1 MILSKLSKALT
12 NVVGPKARNEFNSL
26 QGENTVFD
34 LVFIIVHVCVLVLI
48 NGMFGQYLWNN
59 VARKLFSG
67 LGKAE
72 WYDTLL
78 LYVLLSI
85 VIPSNN

>member
-1 MILSKLSKALT
+1 MILTKLSKALT
-12 NVVGPKARNEFNSL
+12 NVVGPKNRADFNSL
-26 QGENTVFD
+26 QQESTLFNFI
-34 LVFIIVHVCVLVLI
+34 FIIVHLCLVVLI

-67 LGKAE
+67 LSKAE

-78 LYVLLSI
+78 LHLLLLVVL
-85 VIPSNN
+85 PGSN

>member
-1 MILSKLSKALT
+1 MILAKITKALT
-12 NVVGPKARNEFNSL
+12 NVVGPDARSDLNRL
-26 QGENTVFD
+26 GEKNTLYD
-34 LVFIIVHVCVLVLI
+34 LVHIVVHLCVLILI

-67 LGKAE
+67 LSKAE

-78 LYVLLSI
+78 LHLLLLVVL
-85 VIPSNN
+85 PSGN

>member
-1 MILSKLSKALT
+1 MILAKISKALT
-12 NVVGPKARNEFNSL
+12 NVVGPNARSEFNSL
-26 QGENTVFD
+26 REENTLYSF
-34 LVFIIVHVCVLVLI
+34 VFIIIHLCVLVLV

-67 LGKAE
+67 LSKAE

-78 LYVLLSI
+78 LHLLLL
-85 VIPSNN
+85 VVMPSGN

>member
-1 MILSKLSKALT
+1 MILAKISKALT
-12 NVVGPKARNEFNSL
+12 NVVGPDARSDLNRL
-26 QGENTVFD
+26 GEKNTLYD
-34 LVFIIVHVCVLVLI
+34 LVHIVVHLCVLILV

-67 LGKAE
+67 LSKAE

-78 LYVLLSI
+78 LHLLLLVVL
-85 VIPSNN
+85 PSSN

>member
-1 MILSKLSKALT
+1 MILTKLSKALT
-12 NVVGPKARNEFNSL
+12 NIVGPKNRAEFNSL
-26 QGENTVFD
+26 QEESTLFHFVY
-34 LVFIIVHVCVLVLI
+34 IMVHLCVVVLI

-67 LGKAE
+67 LSKAE

-78 LYVLLSI
+78 LHLLLL
-85 VIPSNN
+85 VVMPSGN